1 MTPAVNDASYD
12 SSSPYAGAIEPPS
25 PPSSASLSLRAQQ
38 YQVAMPS
45 ISRSSNPRS
54 SSSFS
59 LNLKS
64 SLPSM
69 DTTKFSST
77 NARTALKP
85 SPLTPKDPNAFFIDD
100 FSDSFDDDFD
110 RIDMDDCYVF
120 GDENMPPR
128 IRGTGNDVVCTA
140 VLRAEGGNAQKLPM
154 KDIRSRAVER
164 KAGPGMRSPVAS
176 KGGRLPFA
184 NRKRIIDEIYEDC
197 GANSHTAPPAK
208 KCSSMHSTENQA
220 QDIMRVDG
228 DVWESDWKVE
238 ENVSKPLIQKRS
250 DHRADQTHSSCDFL
264 NPSYELKRERRGHED
279 TKDEPSLARKLA
291 LRSGSAEVSSMPQQP
306 TSPSQ
311 QAKKATTSLSYHRDE
326 EQQLPLLKNS
336 VCSLRSCDQ
345 TTRSCDQTVESLPKP
360 SQYSFFTAGPTRL
373 IYIIIEYYANIAL
386 SPGPCQC
393 HKKFNYYVIL
403 SFPIMQ
409 WC

>member
-1 MTPAVNDASYD
+1 MTPSVNDASYD

-25 PPSSASLSLRAQQ
+25 PSSNKSLSRAQQ

-54 SSSFS
+54 SSSLS

-64 SLPSM
+64 SLLSM
-69 DTTKFSST
+69 DTTRFSST
-77 NARTALKP
+77 STSARTALKP

-120 GDENMPPR
+120 DNENMPPR
-128 IRGTGNDVVCTA
+128 IREMGNDVVCTA
-140 VLRAEGGNAQKLPM
+140 VLRAEGGNAQQRTM
-154 KDIRSRAVER
+154 NDIRSRAVER
-164 KAGPGMRSPVAS
+164 KAGPHVRSPVAS

-197 GANSHTAPPAK
+197 GANSHYTAPPAK
-208 KCSSMHSTENQA
+208 KCSKSMHSTENQA

-228 DVWESDWKVE
+228 DVWKSDWKVE
-238 ENVSKPLIQKRS
+238 ENVSKPQIQKRS
-250 DHRADQTHSSCDFL
+250 DHRTDQTHSSCDFL
-264 NPSYELKRERRGHED
+264 NPSYELKREKRGHED

-291 LRSGSAEVSSMPQQP
+291 LRSGSADHEVSPMPQRP

-345 TTRSCDQTVESLPKP
+345 TTRSCDQTVELLPKP
-360 SQYSFFTAGPTRL
+360 SRYSFFTAGPTRL
-373 IYIIIEYYANIAL
+373 IL
-386 SPGPCQC
+386 
-393 HKKFNYYVIL
+393 
-403 SFPIMQ
+403 
-409 WC
+409 

>member
-1 MTPAVNDASYD
+1 MTPAVNDTSYD

-25 PPSSASLSLRAQQ
+25 PPSNASLSLRAQQ

-45 ISRSSNPRS
+45 ISRSSIPRS
-54 SSSFS
+54 SSSLS

-77 NARTALKP
+77 SARTALKP

-110 RIDMDDCYVF
+110 RIDMDDCYIL
-120 GDENMPPR
+120 GDENVPPR
-128 IRGTGNDVVCTA
+128 IRGTGNDVTCTA

-154 KDIRSRAVER
+154 KDIGSRAVER
-164 KAGPGMRSPVAS
+164 KVGPHVRSPVAS

-197 GANSHTAPPAK
+197 GANGHTAPSAK
-208 KCSSMHSTENQA
+208 KCSSMHSAENQA

-228 DVWESDWKVE
+228 DVWESDWQVE
-238 ENVSKPLIQKRS
+238 ENISKPLIQKRS
-250 DHRADQTHSSCDFL
+250 DHRADQTHSSYDFL

-279 TKDEPSLARKLA
+279 TKGEPSLARKLA
-291 LRSGSAEVSSMPQQP
+291 LRSGSADHEVSSMPQQRP

-311 QAKKATTSLSYHRDE
+311 QAKKVITSLSYYRDE
-326 EQQLPLLKNS
+326 EQQLPLLQKS
-336 VCSLRSCDQ
+336 VCSL
-345 TTRSCDQTVESLPKP
+345 RSCDQTVESLPKP
-360 SQYSFFTAGPTRL
+360 SRYSFFTARPTRL
-373 IYIIIEYYANIAL
+373 IL
-386 SPGPCQC
+386 
-393 HKKFNYYVIL
+393 
-403 SFPIMQ
+403 
-409 WC
+409 

>member
-1 MTPAVNDASYD
+1 MTPAVNDAYASYD

-25 PPSSASLSLRAQQ
+25 PPSNASLSLRAQQ
-38 YQVAMPS
+38 YQVPMPS

-54 SSSFS
+54 SSSLS

-77 NARTALKP
+77 SARTALKP
-85 SPLTPKDPNAFFIDD
+85 SPLTPKDQNAFFIDD

-120 GDENMPPR
+120 GDENMPPCR
-128 IRGTGNDVVCTA
+128 IQGTGNDVVCTA

-164 KAGPGMRSPVAS
+164 KTGPGMRSPVAS
-176 KGGRLPFA
+176 EGGRLPFA
-184 NRKRIIDEIYEDC
+184 NRKRIIDEIYEGC
-197 GANSHTAPPAK
+197 VANSHTTPPAK
-208 KCSSMHSTENQA
+208 KCSSVHSTEDQA
-220 QDIMRVDG
+220 QDNIMRVDG
-228 DVWESDWKVE
+228 DMWESDWQVE

-250 DHRADQTHSSCDFL
+250 DHRADQTHNSCDFL

-291 LRSGSAEVSSMPQQP
+291 LRSGSADQEVSSMPQRRP

-326 EQQLPLLKNS
+326 EQQLHVPLLQNS

-345 TTRSCDQTVESLPKP
+345 TARSCDQTVESLPKP
-360 SQYSFFTAGPTRL
+360 SRYSFFTAGPTRL
-373 IYIIIEYYANIAL
+373 IL
-386 SPGPCQC
+386 
-393 HKKFNYYVIL
+393 
-403 SFPIMQ
+403 
-409 WC
+409 